1 MPHIAKVFD
10 DGGGFAIVE
19 LRQGTLNDIPAS
31 QLSEWRTVIEQ
42 TPVMDVDT
50 QALGETTLTITP
62 TGTSVSMVRAVHT
75 HNFHWNAM
83 RLINYTKS
91 TRLKVERGGL
101 TLPNGVKIDTDLAN
115 QYEISILKRRGDDG
129 QLTFPYR
136 YRVRG
141 SDYVNLSLAQI
152 TAADNAIANHLKE
165 AIIIEESTITA
176 ILAGTITT
184 QVQVDAA
191 AWPG

>member
-10 DGGGFAIVE
+10 DGGTFVLTE

-31 QLSEWRTVIEQ
+31 QLSEWRTVVEQ
-42 TPVMDVDT
+42 TPVMNVDT
-50 QALGETTLTITP
+50 QALGEMTITVTP

-83 RLINYTKS
+83 RMINYTKS
-91 TRLKVERGGL
+91 KRQKIERGGL
-101 TLPNGVKIDTDLAN
+101 TLANGVKIETDLAN

-129 QLTFPYR
+129 QLSFPYR

-152 TAADNAIANHLKE
+152 TAADTAIADHLRE
-165 AIIIEESTITA
+165 SILTEESTIAA

-191 AWPG
+191 DWPG